1 MACPVPP
8 AAPTRTG
15 RRTLLAAGLATAAA
29 GPAARAAAPA
39 SLLVP
44 GPPAAPLAEWGRQ
57 LAVALARAGGAGP
70 GLGIMV
76 ESLGG
81 PDGVT
86 AANRFATAAN
96 PDGRTLLVLAG
107 AAVQAR
113 LIGDPRARFDPAG
126 WLPVCAVERPGLL
139 VARAALPQVPLAQ
152 PLRLALPAPDHAF
165 AATLLALDLLGIAAQ
180 PVFGVAQEDAGAAI
194 LQGAADAAVLLGPDA
209 AGRAAALALHPWYTL
224 GAAAEGT
231 AGLLDTLAPRAPRAL
246 LAAVGSAAAAAQCP
260 AAVVLPAL
268 TPADPVA
275 RWRAAAARWMEEEA
289 RPSAR
294 AEAQARPLSG
304 PDAAGLLH
312 ALAPPAEALA
322 GYRAW
327 LLQRLRWR
335 AG

>member
-1 MACPVPP
+1 MAAAAPP
-8 AAPTRTG
+8 AAAPFRTG
-15 RRTLLAAGLATAAA
+15 RRTFMAAGLVAA
-29 GPAARAAAPA
+29 GWPARAAAPA
-39 SLLVP
+39 RLLVP
-44 GPPAAPLAEWGRQ
+44 GPPEAPLADWGRR
-57 LAVALARAGGAGP
+57 LAAALARAGGAGP
-70 GLGIMV
+70 GLGIAA
-76 ESLGG
+76 EALGG

-107 AAVQAR
+107 AAAQAR
-113 LIGDPRARFDPAG
+113 LAGDPRARFDPAG

-152 PLRLALPAPDHAF
+152 PLRLALPAPDHAL
-165 AATLLALDLLGIAAQ
+165 AAVLLALDLLGIAAQ
-180 PVFGVAQEDAGAAI
+180 PVFGVAPEEAGTAI
-194 LQGAADAAVLLGPDA
+194 LQGAADAAVLLGADP
-209 AGRAAALALHPWYTL
+209 AGRGAAMALHPWFTL
-224 GAAAEGT
+224 GPGT
-231 AGLLDTLAPRAPRAL
+231 EAVAGLLETLAPRAPRAL
-246 LAAVGSAAAAAQCP
+246 VAAVGSAAAAAQCP

-275 RWRAAAARWMEEEA
+275 RWRAAAARWMEEETGPGGAAAA
-289 RPSAR
+289 RGR
-294 AEAQARPLSG
+294 ALSG
-304 PDAAGLLH
+304 PDAAGLLL